1 MANATTTELEAVN
14 IMLSSIGEAPVNSL
28 SSGLVDAELA
38 QTTLHNVSREVQAA
52 GWSFN
57 TEYNR
62 SYALDGAG
70 ELLLGNDV
78 LKADMCAT
86 RTESFDLVQR
96 GTKMYN
102 RAEGTYVLTD
112 GPIKLDIVVFLD
124 YALLPEAAR
133 RYITIRAARIFQD
146 RTIGSQELH
155 GFQLRDEQMA
165 LTELRDSDAENAD
178 HSIFDNYSVGSVI
191 DRLGGKVI

>member
-62 SYALDGAG
+62 SYALDNAG
-70 ELLLGNDV
+70 ELLLGNDI

-86 RTESFDLVQR
+86 RTETFDLVQR

-102 RAEGTYVLTD
+102 RAEGTYILTD
-112 GPIKLDIVVFLD
+112 GPIKLDVVVFLD
-124 YALLPEAAR
+124 YTLLPEAAR

-155 GFQLRDEQMA
+155 G
-165 LTELRDSDAENAD
+165 TPT
-178 HSIFDNYSVGSVI
+178 
-191 DRLGGKVI
+191 

>member
-38 QTTLHNVSREVQAA
+38 QTTLHNVSREVQSA

-57 TEYNR
+57 TEFNK
-62 SYALDGAG
+62 SFVLDSNN
-70 ELLLGNDV
+70 ELLLGSDV
-78 LKADMCAT
+78 LKADMCSQ
-86 RTESFDLVQR
+86 RTDSFDLVQR

-102 RAEGTYVLTD
+102 RAD
-112 GPIKLDIVVFLD
+112 GSYILSNGPVKLDVVYFLD
-124 YALLPEAAR
+124 FSLIPEAAR
-133 RYITIRAARIFQD
+133 RYITVRAARIFQD
-146 RTIGSQELH
+146 RTIGSSELH

-165 LTELRDSDAENAD
+165 LSELRDSDAENAD
-178 HSIFDNYSVGSVI
+178 HSIFDNYSVASVI
-191 DRLGGKVI
+191 DRLGGKVN

>member
-102 RAEGTYVLTD
+102 RAEGTYILTD

-165 LTELRDSDAENAD
+165 LVELRDSDAENAD

>member
-62 SYALDGAG
+62 SYALDNAG
-70 ELLLGNDV
+70 ELLLGNDI

-86 RTESFDLVQR
+86 RTETFDLVQR

-102 RAEGTYVLTD
+102 RAEGTYILTD

-124 YALLPEAAR
+124 STLLPEAAR

-155 GFQLRDEQMA
+155 GFQLRAEQMA
-165 LTELRDSDAENAD
+165 LVELRDSDAENAD

>member
-1 MANATTTELEAVN
+1 MATATTTELEAVN

-102 RAEGTYVLTD
+102 RAEGTYILTD
-112 GPIKLDIVVFLD
+112 GPIKLDVVVFLD
-124 YALLPEAAR
+124 YTLLPEAAR

-165 LTELRDSDAENAD
+165 LVELRDSDAENAD

>member
-70 ELLLGNDV
+70 ELLLGNDI
-78 LKADMCAT
+78 LKADMCGT
-86 RTESFDLVQR
+86 RTETFDLVQR

-102 RAEGTYVLTD
+102 RAAGTYILTD
-112 GPIKLDIVVFLD
+112 GPIKLDVVVFLD
-124 YALLPEAAR
+124 YTFLPEAAR

-155 GFQLRDEQMA
+155 GYQLTDEQIA
-165 LTELRDSDAENAD
+165 LSELRDSDAENAD